1 MTTTQTLVL
10 SDIELQSLTGYKRAK
25 DQIPELQ
32 RQGFYRARQS
42 KATGAVILERA
53 HYEAVCTGRMAA
65 NESRAKEPMVRRL
78 RAA

>member
-1 MTTTQTLVL
+1 MTTNLPLIL
-10 SDIELQSLTGYKRAK
+10 SETEVQSLTGYKRAK

-32 RQGFYRARQS
+32 RQGFFRARQS

>member
-1 MTTTQTLVL
+1 MTATQSLIL
-10 SDIELQSLTGYKRAK
+10 SDAELQSLTGYKRANE
-25 DQIPELQ
+25 QIPELQ
-32 RQGFYRARQS
+32 RQGFFRARQS

-53 HYEAVCTGRMAA
+53 HYEAVCTGRIAA